1 MTTVVITVLALVA
14 AGEAAGLITLS
25 ILLARSRRQRRSPRR
40 STTTQRL
47 MVGGREAVRTAW
59 QAADLVRAKG
69 FRAAVLTSIEDLAGW
84 ARVERPDLARLT
96 PDGNVVIMFSD
107 IEQSTALNEQLGDR
121 AWVKLLDR
129 HHRLVERCVRD
140 QGGHVVKNQGDGYM
154 IAFAAPERA
163 VSCGLA
169 IQAALAKDAESSR
182 GQTDFRVRIG
192 IHMGSSVRR
201 GDDLFGRNV
210 AMAARVTAQAE
221 GGEVLVSE
229 PVLEAIG
236 STTDLTIGTP
246 RDATLKGL
254 RGTHRLTPVCA
265 AP

>member
-25 ILLARSRRQRRSPRR
+25 ILLARSRRKRRSPRR

-59 QAADLVRAKG
+59 QAADMVRAKG

-129 HHRLVERCVRD
+129 HHRLVERCVQD
-140 QGGHVVKNQGDGYM
+140 QGGHV
-154 IAFAAPERA
+154 AAW
-163 VSCGLA
+163 CG
-169 IQAALAKDAESSR
+169 
-182 GQTDFRVRIG
+182 
-192 IHMGSSVRR
+192 RR
-201 GDDLFGRNV
+201 
-210 AMAARVTAQAE
+210 MAT
-221 GGEVLVSE
+221 
-229 PVLEAIG
+229 
-236 STTDLTIGTP
+236 
-246 RDATLKGL
+246 
-254 RGTHRLTPVCA
+254 
-265 AP
+265 